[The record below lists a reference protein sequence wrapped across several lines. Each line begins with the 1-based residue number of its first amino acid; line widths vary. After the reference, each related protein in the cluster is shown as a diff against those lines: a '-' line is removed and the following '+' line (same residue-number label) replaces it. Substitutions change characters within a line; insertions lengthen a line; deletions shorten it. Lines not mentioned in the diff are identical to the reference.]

1 MRETAKDL
9 KRMIASS
16 TIFESLSIKIPL
28 FKQMTHCL
36 ISGEIRRTTKVK
48 EVYLI
53 TVNNFQIGTLTKL
66 NFKED

>member
-16 TIFESLSIKIPL
+16 TIIQSLSIKIPL

-36 ISGEIRRTTKVK
+36 ISGAIRRTTKVK
-48 EVYLI
+48 ELYSI
-53 TVNNFQIGTLTKL
+53 TVNNLQIGTLTKF
-66 NFKED
+66 NFKVN